1 MWWNNGM
8 GWGGMGWGGMTTG
21 GWVVMTVVMVAVVAL
36 VVVGVVAL
44 LRRGRTTVVSDSR
57 VTPAPTAE
65 SVLDERFARGEID
78 AQEYQT
84 RRTALRVTQQR

>member
-1 MWWNNGM
+1 MWWNNGT
-8 GWGGMGWGGMTTG
+8 GWGGMGTSGLM
-21 GWVVMTVVMVAVVAL
+21 VMTVVMVAVVAL
-36 VVVGVVAL
+36 VVAGVVAL
-44 LRRGRTTVVSDSR
+44 LRRGRTTAVSDSR

-84 RRTALRVTQQR
+84 RRTALRAAQQH